1 MKTLIISPYPVFPL
15 KAGGKI
21 RTVQL
26 ARSLS
31 ELGVDVTLVTPFH
44 FTQAREKYKQES
56 FALKQV
62 LYPFVYAPLLTD
74 RVFPYAYVT
83 SYHPGLRLLMGGDF
97 LNYDIYQ
104 FEHAQF
110 ASLVDFIPAEKT
122 VLYDAHNVEFDYV
135 YDECKNRRSA
145 DFVRERIYKKE
156 SKLVNRATHIFT
168 CSAGDKERLCKLYSL
183 DKSKV
188 SIVPNGVSPPSLQ
201 LSPSSSQVPCHF
213 RTLQKYRRWFIFSGS
228 SVEHNRIAVDF
239 ILSKLVPDYPQFAFI
254 LHGACGNQFTD
265 NLSPNVFIDKNPH
278 NFQLYA
284 QKNAIGLNPVSTGS
298 GTNLKVIYYLSHGLR
313 VLSTPFGMRG
323 YEDLRD
329 YVLTAPLDDFGYHLG
344 QDCFPLPPNE
354 QFLQNKY
361 GWLNSAKQIREVYL
375 QKRLH
380 STKSLAP
387 ALNI

>member
-1 MKTLIISPYPVFPL
+1 VKTLIISPYPVFPL

-31 ELGVDVTLVTPFH
+31 ELGVDVTLMTPFH
-44 FTQAREKYKQES
+44 FTQTREKYEQES

-62 LYPFVYAPLLTD
+62 PYPFVYAPLLTD

-83 SYHPGLRLLMGGDF
+83 SYHPGLKFLIGGDF
-97 LNYDIYQ
+97 LKYDIYQ

-110 ASLVDFIPAEKT
+110 ASLVDFIPADKI
-122 VLYDAHNVEFDYV
+122 VLYDAHNVEVDYV
-135 YDECKNRRSA
+135 YDECKSKRSA
-145 DFVRERIYKKE
+145 DFVRKRIYKKE
-156 SKLVNRATHIFT
+156 SKLVNRATHIFA
-168 CSAGDKERLCKLYSL
+168 CSATDRKRLCKLYSL

-188 SIVPNGVSPPSLQ
+188 SIIPNGVSSPSLQ
-201 LSPSSSQVPCHF
+201 PSSSSSQVPSHF
-213 RTLQKYRRWFIFSGS
+213 RTLQKYRRWCIFSGS

-239 ILSKLVPDYPQFAFI
+239 ILSKLVPDHPQLAFI
-254 LHGACGNQFTD
+254 LHGACSNQFID
-265 NLSPNVFIDKNPH
+265 NLSPNVFIDKNPD

-298 GTNLKVIYYLSHGLR
+298 GTNLKVIYYLSHGIR

-323 YEDLRD
+323 YEDLCD
-329 YVLTAPLDDFGYHLG
+329 YVLTAPLDDFSYRLS

-354 QFLQNKY
+354 QLLQNKY
-361 GWLNSAKQIREVYL
+361 GWLNSAKKIREVYL
-375 QKRLH
+375 QKRFF
-380 STKSLAP
+380 STKSLAS